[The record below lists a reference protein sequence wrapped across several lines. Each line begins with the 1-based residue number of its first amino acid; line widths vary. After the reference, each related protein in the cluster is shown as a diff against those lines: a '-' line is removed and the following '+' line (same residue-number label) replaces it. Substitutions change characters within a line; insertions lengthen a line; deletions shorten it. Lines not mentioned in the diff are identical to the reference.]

1 MEWFIVTNIHTLF
14 TQNISVETWMGESI
28 KTVLSFLPRRSP
40 VSRCVVYLASVSVS
54 GRTLDLS
61 PRENLIVDVTFRLW
75 QVLGNQWPVA
85 GQVDN
90 APRHQTDT
98 KVFHSHHAAVLR
110 TVLTYSDT
118 FLGGE
123 QFTVKHSRWDHFEQV
138 TSPRLPVT
146 AALIDA
152 AIGVKAPFYRNIQFV
167 NFSQLER
174 ISLLNCWERG
184 ELSLTLDQVL
194 RLIAAVIE
202 CFNCSRLHLNCDPCT
217 THTHTGV
224 SAHFQPAPTLSFY
237 RLFFSLFVVL
247 ATFISTAYH
256 GRHQGQRCFTAK
268 TPLPYFIDIHG
279 ASCYDDQDMI
289 MQCRMLLRPFVWRP
303 RVGGVFRPR
312 CLYQ

>member
-28 KTVLSFLPRRSP
+28 KTVLSFLPHRSP

-90 APRHQTDT
+90 TPRHQTDT

-217 THTHTGV
+217 TQHSHWRICSL
-224 SAHFQPAPTLSFY
+224 SACTNSKLLPPL
-237 RLFFSLFVVL
+237 LFF
-247 ATFISTAYH
+247 IC
-256 GRHQGQRCFTAK
+256 CFGHFYIYSIPWPGNRGK
-268 TPLPYFIDIHG
+268 G
-279 ASCYDDQDMI
+279 ALQ
-289 MQCRMLLRPFVWRP
+289 QK
-303 RVGGVFRPR
+303 PR
-312 CLYQ
+312 CPVLLIFTWRAVMMIKIW

>member
-1 MEWFIVTNIHTLF
+1 MAGGWASG
-14 TQNISVETWMGESI
+14 Q
-28 KTVLSFLPRRSP
+28 RS
-40 VSRCVVYLASVSVS
+40 
-54 GRTLDLS
+54 S
-61 PRENLIVDVTFRLW
+61 PPNWYKR
-75 QVLGNQWPVA
+75 
-85 GQVDN
+85 
-90 APRHQTDT
+90 
-98 KVFHSHHAAVLR
+98 VFHSHHAAVLR

-256 GRHQGQRCFTAK
+256 GQATGAKVLYSKNPAGLFYWYSRGELLWWSRYDNAMQNAPEAFCVTAPCWRSIQAEVSLSIIFEYLDHNIQRLVLENIAILGDKKHGELSLCR
-268 TPLPYFIDIHG
+268 YMVDI
-279 ASCYDDQDMI
+279 
-289 MQCRMLLRPFVWRP
+289 L
-303 RVGGVFRPR
+303 
-312 CLYQ
+312 